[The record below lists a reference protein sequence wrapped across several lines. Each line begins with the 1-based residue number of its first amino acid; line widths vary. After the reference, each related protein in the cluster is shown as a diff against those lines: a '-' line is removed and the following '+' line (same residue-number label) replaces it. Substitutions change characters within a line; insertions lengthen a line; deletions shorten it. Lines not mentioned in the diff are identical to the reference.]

1 MIDPTASLTAAQQT
15 SLTQIAQAGNR
26 PPRTVAELQAFE
38 MTLADALQ
46 QLMSPT
52 LPAIGDEDADDD
64 SSQSSAIPAL
74 GLSGDLL
81 NFQVQ
86 TALANAKQTQ
96 LAPPAPV
103 ADTTT
108 PPASAPTA
116 DVTGG
121 ASVDD

>member
-15 SLTQIAQAGNR
+15 SLTQIAQSANR

-46 QLMSPT
+46 QLLSPT
-52 LPAIGDEDADDD
+52 LSVIGDEDDSD

-74 GLSGDLL
+74 GMSGDLL

-96 LAPPAPV
+96 L
-103 ADTTT
+103 T
-108 PPASAPTA
+108 PPAADAATGLAPTDA
-116 DVTGG
+116 TGG
-121 ASVDD
+121 ARIDD